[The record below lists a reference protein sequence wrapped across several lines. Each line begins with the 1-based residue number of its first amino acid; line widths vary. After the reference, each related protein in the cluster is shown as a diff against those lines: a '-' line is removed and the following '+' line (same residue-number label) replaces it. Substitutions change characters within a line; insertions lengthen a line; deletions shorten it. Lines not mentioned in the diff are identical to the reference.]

1 MIGTIFFNTVI
12 SLCIGSAL
20 YDLFIKIDIREN
32 LAAYIFCTLLIIG
45 MTTLDCFGSIMLLK
59 QINLIKSMNYT
70 SDKYRY
76 RYIRELNMEVKDISE
91 LNDKKLN
98 KVRFTT
104 IIVMGVID
112 HVSKELNNALD
123 SGLFDS
129 KDDFSILFSILLSGV
144 ILLPFKDK
152 ENREK
157 RLEFAEDVFNKVREM
172 LSITQNDEKFDNIF
186 NELWPTGLKYEI
198 N

>member
-1 MIGTIFFNTVI
+1 
-12 SLCIGSAL
+12 
-20 YDLFIKIDIREN
+20 
-32 LAAYIFCTLLIIG
+32 
-45 MTTLDCFGSIMLLK
+45 
-59 QINLIKSMNYT
+59 
-70 SDKYRY
+70 
-76 RYIRELNMEVKDISE
+76 MEVKDISE